1 MPQQR
6 AIRFLCQGCWLLGVL
21 HIPVRPA
28 SRGVLIVT
36 GGPQYRIG
44 SHRQFILLAR
54 QLAAHGT
61 PVMRFDYRGMGDS
74 EGAMR
79 DFESVRD
86 DLAAAIQQFFL
97 ELRELKELVLWG
109 LCDGA
114 TAAAFHA
121 NSDRRIT
128 GLVLLN
134 PWVHTPQGQARATL
148 RHYYVRRIL
157 NREFWSKL
165 IGGSFDVW
173 RALRSFAQLTA
184 TAHGAEVESSSLPD
198 RLLLALLRF
207 RGSVLLILS
216 GADLGAR
223 EFMALPRQHA
233 AWRNLLADPR
243 IRQRIIAEANHT
255 FARQAW
261 RDEVAAICIDW
272 IVGW

>member
-21 HIPVRPA
+21 HIPARPA

-157 NREFWSKL
+157 NREFWRKL
-165 IGGSFDVW
+165 IGGGFDVW

-233 AWRNLLADPR
+233 AWRNLLAEPR

>member
-21 HIPVRPA
+21 HVPLRPA

-36 GGPQYRIG
+36 GGPQYRVG

-74 EGAMR
+74 EGEMR

-121 NSDRRIT
+121 NSDHRVT

-134 PWVHTPQGQARATL
+134 PWVHTQQGQARATL
-148 RHYYVRRIL
+148 RHYYLQRIRG
-157 NREFWSKL
+157 REFWRKL
-165 IGGSFDVW
+165 IGGDFDVW
-173 RALRSFAQLTA
+173 RALRSFAQLTV
-184 TAHGAEVESSSLPD
+184 TARGAGAESSSLPD

-207 RGSVLLILS
+207 RGPVLLILS

-233 AWRNLLADPR
+233 MWRDLLDEPR
-243 IRQRIIAEANHT
+243 VHQEIIAGANHT

-261 RDEVAAICIDW
+261 RDEVAAICIGW
-272 IVGW
+272 IGTW